1 MINLHRMRFITH
13 FIITPLL
20 IFISWLPFRVLYL
33 ISDLFY
39 YLLYYVI
46 KYRRKVVRKNLE
58 LSKVAKSTKDLIRI
72 EKKFYRH
79 LTDVFF
85 EMFKFYSIS
94 PEEMKR
100 RFYIE
105 NPEIFYELEKKNKSV
120 MFMTS
125 HYGGFEWFLSI
136 NYHVPQ
142 LPFAVYTPL
151 SNKSLDSL
159 IKKFRLRHGS
169 KLISRYKAGSY
180 IKKQIKENKL
190 FLYGMA
196 ADQSAQ
202 IRSITYW
209 KEFLGVKVPV
219 FTGSERI
226 AKQHGIPVVFG
237 KVVKIKRGHYKVVVD
252 LISEFPNEYKDYQIT
267 DIYIKKLEKQIREI
281 PEYYY
286 WTHNRFK
293 HKDKAPNN

>member
-1 MINLHRMRFITH
+1 MNFITKL
-13 FIITPLL
+13 FIAPLL
-20 IFISWLPFRVLYL
+20 IFISYLPFRLLYF
-33 ISDLFY
+33 ISDIFY
-39 YLLYYVI
+39 YFLYYI
-46 KYRRKVVRKNLE
+46 IRFRRKIVRKNLV
-58 LSKVAKSTKDLIRI
+58 LSKIALNKKDLIII

-94 PEEMKR
+94 PDEMKK

-105 NPEIFYELEKKNKSV
+105 NPELFYEFEKKNKSV

-136 NYHVPQ
+136 TYHVPQ

-151 SNKSLDSL
+151 SNKSLESL

-169 KLISRYKAGSY
+169 KLISRYKAGAY
-180 IKKQIKENKL
+180 IKKQLKENKL

-209 KEFLGVKVPV
+209 KEFLGIKVPV

-226 AKQHGIPVVFG
+226 AKQHNIPVVFG
-237 KVVKIKRGHYKVVVD
+237 KVVKVKRGYYKVVVE
-252 LISEFPNEYKDYQIT
+252 LISEFPNDYENYKIT
-267 DIYIKKLEKQIREI
+267 DIYLEKLEKQIREV

-293 HKDKAPNN
+293 HKDKAPKD

>member
-1 MINLHRMRFITH
+1 MKFLIKFL
-13 FIITPLL
+13 ITPLL
-20 IFISWLPFRVLYL
+20 IFISWLPFRLLYF

-39 YLLYYVI
+39 YILYYGI
-46 KYRRKVVRKNLE
+46 KYRRKIVRKNLE

-79 LTDVFF
+79 LSDVFF

-94 PEEMKR
+94 PEEMKK

-105 NPEIFYELEKKNKSV
+105 NPEIFYQLEKKNKSV

-180 IKKQIKENKL
+180 IKKQIKKNKL

-226 AKQHGIPVVFG
+226 AKQHDIPVVFG
-237 KVVKIKRGHYKVVVD
+237 KVIKIKRGYYKVVVD
-252 LISEFPNEYKDYQIT
+252 LISEFPNEYKNYQIT
-267 DIYIKKLEKQIREI
+267 DIYLKKLEKQIREI

>member
-1 MINLHRMRFITH
+1 MKFLTKFL
-13 FIITPLL
+13 ITPLL
-20 IFISWLPFRVLYL
+20 IFISWLPFWLLYF

-39 YLLYYVI
+39 YILYYGI
-46 KYRRKVVRKNLE
+46 KYRRKIVRKNLE

-72 EKKFYRH
+72 EKIFYRH

-94 PEEMKR
+94 PEEMKK

-105 NPEIFYELEKKNKSV
+105 NPEIFYQLEKKNKSV

-151 SNKSLDSL
+151 TNKSLDSL

-169 KLISRYKAGSY
+169 KLISRYEAGSY

-209 KEFLGVKVPV
+209 KDFLGVKVPV

-226 AKQHGIPVVFG
+226 AKQHDIPVVFG

>member
-1 MINLHRMRFITH
+1 MKFLTKFV
-13 FIITPLL
+13 ITPLL
-20 IFISWLPFRVLYL
+20 IFISWLPFRLLYF

-39 YLLYYVI
+39 YILYYGI
-46 KYRRKVVRKNLE
+46 KYRRKIVRKNLE

-94 PEEMKR
+94 PEEMKK

-151 SNKSLDSL
+151 TNKSLDSL

-226 AKQHGIPVVFG
+226 AKQHDIPVVFG

-293 HKDKAPNN
+293 HRDKAPNN

>member
-1 MINLHRMRFITH
+1 MKFLTKLV
-13 FIITPLL
+13 ITPLL
-20 IFISWLPFRVLYL
+20 IFISWLPFRLLYF

-39 YLLYYVI
+39 YFLYYVI

-94 PEEMKR
+94 PEEMKK

-151 SNKSLDSL
+151 SNKSLESL

-169 KLISRYKAGSY
+169 KLISRYEAGSY

-226 AKQHGIPVVFG
+226 AKQHNIPVVFG
-237 KVVKIKRGHYKVVVD
+237 KVVKIKRGYYKVVVD

-267 DIYIKKLEKQIREI
+267 DIYLKKLEKQIREI

>member
-1 MINLHRMRFITH
+1 MNLITRLFIYP
-13 FIITPLL
+13 ILL
-20 IFISWLPFRVLYL
+20 FISYLPFWLLYF
-33 ISDLFY
+33 ISDLVFY
-39 YLLYYVI
+39 LSYYI
-46 KYRRKVVRKNLE
+46 IGFRKKIVRKNLE
-58 LSKVAKSTKDLIRI
+58 LSKVAKSKNDLIRI
-72 EKKFYRH
+72 EKEFYRH
-79 LTDVFF
+79 FTDVFF
-85 EMFKFYSIS
+85 EMLKFYSMS
-94 PEEMKR
+94 PKEMKK

-105 NPEIFYELEKKNKSV
+105 NPEIFYEFEKKNKSV

-151 SNKSLDSL
+151 SNKSLEVL

-169 KLISRYKAGSY
+169 KLISRYEAGSY
-180 IKKQIKENKL
+180 IKKQLKENKL

-202 IRSITYW
+202 IRSVTYW
-209 KEFLGVKVPV
+209 KEFLGIKVPV

-226 AKQHGIPVVFG
+226 AKQHDIPVVFG
-237 KVVKIKRGHYKVVVD
+237 KVIKVKRGHYKVVVE
-252 LISEFPNEYKDYQIT
+252 LISEFPKDYEDYQIT
-267 DIYIKKLEKQIREI
+267 DIYLKMLEKQIREI

-293 HKDKAPNN
+293 HMDKAPKD

>member
-1 MINLHRMRFITH
+1 MKFLTKFV
-13 FIITPLL
+13 ITPLL
-20 IFISWLPFRVLYL
+20 IFISWLPFRLLYF

-39 YLLYYVI
+39 YILYYGI
-46 KYRRKVVRKNLE
+46 KYRRKIVRKNLE

-72 EKKFYRH
+72 EKNFYRH

-94 PEEMKR
+94 PEEMKK

-105 NPEIFYELEKKNKSV
+105 NPEIFYQLEKKNKSV

-151 SNKSLDSL
+151 SNKSLESL

-169 KLISRYKAGSY
+169 KLISRYEAGSY

-226 AKQHGIPVVFG
+226 AKQHDIPVVFG

-293 HKDKAPNN
+293 HKDKAPKN

>member
-1 MINLHRMRFITH
+1 MNFITKL
-13 FIITPLL
+13 FIAPLL
-20 IFISWLPFRVLYL
+20 IFISYLPFRLLYF
-33 ISDLFY
+33 IYDIFY
-39 YLLYYVI
+39 YFLYYI
-46 KYRRKVVRKNLE
+46 IRFRRKIVRKNLV
-58 LSKVAKSTKDLIRI
+58 LSKIALNKKDLIII

-94 PEEMKR
+94 PDEMKK

-105 NPEIFYELEKKNKSV
+105 NPELFYEFEKKNKSV

-136 NYHVPQ
+136 TYHVPQ

-151 SNKSLDSL
+151 SNKSLESL

-169 KLISRYKAGSY
+169 KLISRYEAGAY
-180 IKKQIKENKL
+180 IKKQLKENKL

-209 KEFLGVKVPV
+209 KEFLGIKVPV

-226 AKQHGIPVVFG
+226 AKQHNIPVVFG
-237 KVVKIKRGHYKVVVD
+237 KVVKISRGYYKVVVE
-252 LISEFPNEYKDYQIT
+252 LISEFPNDYENYKIT
-267 DIYIKKLEKQIREI
+267 DIYLEKLEKQIREV

-293 HKDKAPNN
+293 HKDKAPKD

>member
-1 MINLHRMRFITH
+1 MINLHRMKFITH

-79 LTDVFF
+79 LADVFF
-85 EMFKFYSIS
+85 EMFKFYNIS
-94 PEEMKR
+94 PKEMKR

-151 SNKSLDSL
+151 SNKSLESL

-169 KLISRYKAGSY
+169 KLISRYEAGSY

-226 AKQHGIPVVFG
+226 AKQHDIPVVFG

-293 HKDKAPNN
+293 HKDKAPKN

>member
-1 MINLHRMRFITH
+1 MNFITKL
-13 FIITPLL
+13 FIAPLL
-20 IFISWLPFRVLYL
+20 IFISYLPFRLLYF
-33 ISDLFY
+33 ISDIFY
-39 YLLYYVI
+39 YFLYYI
-46 KYRRKVVRKNLE
+46 IRFRRKIVRKNLV
-58 LSKVAKSTKDLIRI
+58 LSKIALNKKDLIII

-94 PEEMKR
+94 PDEMKK

-105 NPEIFYELEKKNKSV
+105 NPELFYEFEKKNKSV

-136 NYHVPQ
+136 TYHVPQ

-151 SNKSLDSL
+151 SNKSLESL

-169 KLISRYKAGSY
+169 KLISRYEAGAY
-180 IKKQIKENKL
+180 IKKQLKENKL

-202 IRSITYW
+202 IRSVTYW
-209 KEFLGVKVPV
+209 KEFLGIKVPV

-226 AKQHGIPVVFG
+226 AKQHNIPVVFG
-237 KVVKIKRGHYKVVVD
+237 KVVKISRGYYKVVVE
-252 LISEFPNEYKDYQIT
+252 LISEFPNDYENYKIT
-267 DIYIKKLEKQIREI
+267 DIYLEKLEKQIREV

-293 HKDKAPNN
+293 HKDKAPKD

>member
-1 MINLHRMRFITH
+1 MKFLTKLL
-13 FIITPLL
+13 ITPLL
-20 IFISWLPFRVLYL
+20 IFISWLPFRLLYF

-39 YLLYYVI
+39 YILYYGI
-46 KYRRKVVRKNLE
+46 KYRRKIVRKNLE

-105 NPEIFYELEKKNKSV
+105 NPEIFYQLEKKNKSV

-151 SNKSLDSL
+151 SNKSLESL

-169 KLISRYKAGSY
+169 KLISRYEAGSY

-226 AKQHGIPVVFG
+226 AKQHDIPVVFG
-237 KVVKIKRGHYKVVVD
+237 KVVKIKRGYYKVVVD

-267 DIYIKKLEKQIREI
+267 DIYLKKLEKQIREI

>member
-1 MINLHRMRFITH
+1 MNFITKL
-13 FIITPLL
+13 FIAPLL
-20 IFISWLPFRVLYL
+20 IFISYLPFRLLYF
-33 ISDLFY
+33 ISDIFY
-39 YLLYYVI
+39 YFLYYI
-46 KYRRKVVRKNLE
+46 IRFRRKIVRKNLV
-58 LSKVAKSTKDLIRI
+58 LSKIALNKKDLIII

-94 PEEMKR
+94 PDEMKK

-105 NPEIFYELEKKNKSV
+105 NPELFYEFEKKNKSV

-136 NYHVPQ
+136 TYHVPQ

-151 SNKSLDSL
+151 SNKSLESL

-169 KLISRYKAGSY
+169 KLISRYKAGAY
-180 IKKQIKENKL
+180 IKKQLKENKL

-209 KEFLGVKVPV
+209 KEFLGIKVPV

-226 AKQHGIPVVFG
+226 AKQHNIPVVFG
-237 KVVKIKRGHYKVVVD
+237 KVVKISRGYYKVVVE
-252 LISEFPNEYKDYQIT
+252 LISEFPNDYENYKIT
-267 DIYIKKLEKQIREI
+267 DIYLEKLEKQIREV

-293 HKDKAPNN
+293 HKDKAPKD

>member
-1 MINLHRMRFITH
+1 MKFLTKFV
-13 FIITPLL
+13 ITPLL
-20 IFISWLPFRVLYL
+20 IFISWLPFRLLYF

-39 YLLYYVI
+39 YILYYGI
-46 KYRRKVVRKNLE
+46 KYRRKIVRKNLE

-94 PEEMKR
+94 PEEMKK

-226 AKQHGIPVVFG
+226 AKQHDIPVVFG

-293 HKDKAPNN
+293 HKDKAPKN

>member
-1 MINLHRMRFITH
+1 MNFITKL
-13 FIITPLL
+13 FIAPLL
-20 IFISWLPFRVLYL
+20 IFISYLPFRLLYF
-33 ISDLFY
+33 ISDIFY
-39 YLLYYVI
+39 YFLYYI
-46 KYRRKVVRKNLE
+46 IRFRRKIVRKNLV
-58 LSKVAKSTKDLIRI
+58 LSKIALNKKDLIII

-94 PEEMKR
+94 PDEMKK

-105 NPEIFYELEKKNKSV
+105 NPELFYEFEKKNKSV

-136 NYHVPQ
+136 TYHVPQ

-151 SNKSLDSL
+151 SNKSLESL

-169 KLISRYKAGSY
+169 KLISRYKAGAY
-180 IKKQIKENKL
+180 IKKQLKENKL

-209 KEFLGVKVPV
+209 KEFLGIKVPV

-226 AKQHGIPVVFG
+226 AKQHNIPVVFG
-237 KVVKIKRGHYKVVVD
+237 KVVKISRGYYKVVVE
-252 LISEFPNEYKDYQIT
+252 LISEFPNDYENYKIT
-267 DIYIKKLEKQIREI
+267 DIYLEKLEKQIREA

-293 HKDKAPNN
+293 HKDKAPKD

>member
-1 MINLHRMRFITH
+1 MKFLIKFL
-13 FIITPLL
+13 ITPLL
-20 IFISWLPFRVLYL
+20 IFISWLPFRLLYF

-39 YLLYYVI
+39 YILYYGI
-46 KYRRKVVRKNLE
+46 KYRRKIVRKNLE

-79 LTDVFF
+79 LSDVFF

-94 PEEMKR
+94 PEEMKK

-105 NPEIFYELEKKNKSV
+105 NPEIFYQLEKKNKSV

-151 SNKSLDSL
+151 SNKSLESL

-169 KLISRYKAGSY
+169 KLISRYEAGSY

-226 AKQHGIPVVFG
+226 AKQHDIPVVFG
-237 KVVKIKRGHYKVVVD
+237 KVVKIKRGYYKVVVD

-267 DIYIKKLEKQIREI
+267 DIYLKKLEKQIREI

>member
-1 MINLHRMRFITH
+1 MKFLTKFL
-13 FIITPLL
+13 ITPLL
-20 IFISWLPFRVLYL
+20 IFISWLPFWLLYF

-39 YLLYYVI
+39 YILYYGI
-46 KYRRKVVRKNLE
+46 KYRRKIVRKNLE

-94 PEEMKR
+94 PEEMKK

-105 NPEIFYELEKKNKSV
+105 NPEIFYELKKKNKSV

-151 SNKSLDSL
+151 TNKSLDSL

-226 AKQHGIPVVFG
+226 AKQHDIPVVFG
-237 KVVKIKRGHYKVVVD
+237 KVVKIKRGYYKVVVD
-252 LISEFPNEYKDYQIT
+252 LISEFPNEYKNYQIT
-267 DIYIKKLEKQIREI
+267 DIYLKKLEKQIREI

>member
-1 MINLHRMRFITH
+1 MKFLIKFL
-13 FIITPLL
+13 ITPLL
-20 IFISWLPFRVLYL
+20 IFISWLPFRLLYF

-39 YLLYYVI
+39 YILYYGI
-46 KYRRKVVRKNLE
+46 KYRRKIVRKNLE

-79 LTDVFF
+79 LSDVFF

-94 PEEMKR
+94 PEEMKK

-105 NPEIFYELEKKNKSV
+105 NPEIFYQLEKKNKSV

-226 AKQHGIPVVFG
+226 AKQHDIPVVFG
-237 KVVKIKRGHYKVVVD
+237 KVIKIKRGYYKVVVD
-252 LISEFPNEYKDYQIT
+252 LISEFPNEYKNYQIT
-267 DIYIKKLEKQIREI
+267 DIYLKKLEKQIREI

>member
-1 MINLHRMRFITH
+1 MKFLTKFV
-13 FIITPLL
+13 ITPLL
-20 IFISWLPFRVLYL
+20 IFISWLPFRLLYF

-39 YLLYYVI
+39 YILYYGI
-46 KYRRKVVRKNLE
+46 KYRRKIVRKNLE
-58 LSKVAKSTKDLIRI
+58 LSKVAKNTKDLIRI

-105 NPEIFYELEKKNKSV
+105 NPEIFYQLEKKNKSV

-226 AKQHGIPVVFG
+226 AKQHDIPVVFG
-237 KVVKIKRGHYKVVVD
+237 KVVKIKRGYYKVVVD
-252 LISEFPNEYKDYQIT
+252 LISEFPNEYKNYQIT
-267 DIYIKKLEKQIREI
+267 DIYLKKLEKQIREI

>member
-1 MINLHRMRFITH
+1 MKFLTKLV
-13 FIITPLL
+13 ITPLL
-20 IFISWLPFRVLYL
+20 IFISWLPFRLLYF

-39 YLLYYVI
+39 YFLYYVI

-72 EKKFYRH
+72 EKRFYRH

-94 PEEMKR
+94 PEEMKK

-151 SNKSLDSL
+151 SNKSLESL

-169 KLISRYKAGSY
+169 KLISRYEAGSY

-226 AKQHGIPVVFG
+226 AKQHDIPVVFG
-237 KVVKIKRGHYKVVVD
+237 KVVKIKRGYYKVVVD

-267 DIYIKKLEKQIREI
+267 DIYLKKLEKQVREI

>member
-1 MINLHRMRFITH
+1 MKFLTKFL
-13 FIITPLL
+13 ITPLL
-20 IFISWLPFRVLYL
+20 IFISWLPFWLLYF

-39 YLLYYVI
+39 YILYYGI
-46 KYRRKVVRKNLE
+46 KYRRKIVRKNLE

-85 EMFKFYSIS
+85 EMFKFYNIS
-94 PEEMKR
+94 PEEMKK

-105 NPEIFYELEKKNKSV
+105 NPEIFYELKKKNKSV

-226 AKQHGIPVVFG
+226 AKQHNIPVVFG
-237 KVVKIKRGHYKVVVD
+237 KVVKIKRGYYKVVVD
-252 LISEFPNEYKDYQIT
+252 LISEFPNEYKNYQIT
-267 DIYIKKLEKQIREI
+267 DIYLKKLEKQIREI

>member
-1 MINLHRMRFITH
+1 MKFLTKLV
-13 FIITPLL
+13 ITPLL
-20 IFISWLPFRVLYL
+20 IFISWLPFRLLYF

-39 YLLYYVI
+39 YILYYGI
-46 KYRRKVVRKNLE
+46 KYRRKIVRKNLE

-72 EKKFYRH
+72 EKFFYRH

-94 PEEMKR
+94 PEEMKK

-105 NPEIFYELEKKNKSV
+105 NPEIFYQLEKKNKSV

-151 SNKSLDSL
+151 SNKSLESL

-169 KLISRYKAGSY
+169 KLISRYEAGSY

-226 AKQHGIPVVFG
+226 AKQHDIPVVFG
-237 KVVKIKRGHYKVVVD
+237 KVVKIKRGYYKVVVD

-267 DIYIKKLEKQIREI
+267 DIYLKKLEKQIREI

>member
-1 MINLHRMRFITH
+1 MKFLTKFL
-13 FIITPLL
+13 ITPIL
-20 IFISWLPFRVLYL
+20 IFISWLPFRLLYF

-72 EKKFYRH
+72 EKFFYRH

-94 PEEMKR
+94 PEEMKK

-226 AKQHGIPVVFG
+226 AKQHDIPVVFG
-237 KVVKIKRGHYKVVVD
+237 KVVKIKRGYYKVVVD
-252 LISEFPNEYKDYQIT
+252 LIAEFPNEYKNYQIT
-267 DIYIKKLEKQIREI
+267 DIYLKKLEKQIREI

>member
-1 MINLHRMRFITH
+1 MKFLTKFL
-13 FIITPLL
+13 ITPLL
-20 IFISWLPFRVLYL
+20 IFISWLPFWLLYF

-39 YLLYYVI
+39 YILYYGI
-46 KYRRKVVRKNLE
+46 KYRRKIVRKNLE

-94 PEEMKR
+94 PEEMKK

-105 NPEIFYELEKKNKSV
+105 NPEIFYQLEKKNKSV

-293 HKDKAPNN
+293 HKDKAPKN

>member
-1 MINLHRMRFITH
+1 MKFLTK

-20 IFISWLPFRVLYL
+20 IFISWLPFRLLYF

-39 YLLYYVI
+39 YILYYGI
-46 KYRRKVVRKNLE
+46 KYRRKIVRKNLE

-79 LTDVFF
+79 LSDVFF

-94 PEEMKR
+94 PEEMKK

-105 NPEIFYELEKKNKSV
+105 NPEIFYQLEKKNKSV

-151 SNKSLDSL
+151 TNKSLDSL

-226 AKQHGIPVVFG
+226 AKQHDIPVVFG
-237 KVVKIKRGHYKVVVD
+237 KVVKIKRGYYKVVVD
-252 LISEFPNEYKDYQIT
+252 LISEFPNEYKNYQIT
-267 DIYIKKLEKQIREI
+267 DIYLKKLEKQIREI

>member
-1 MINLHRMRFITH
+1 MNFITKL
-13 FIITPLL
+13 FIAPLL
-20 IFISWLPFRVLYL
+20 IFISYLPFRLLYF
-33 ISDLFY
+33 ISDIFY
-39 YLLYYVI
+39 YFLYYI
-46 KYRRKVVRKNLE
+46 IRFRRKIVRKNLV
-58 LSKVAKSTKDLIRI
+58 LSKIALNKKDLIII

-94 PEEMKR
+94 PDEMKK

-105 NPEIFYELEKKNKSV
+105 NPELFYEFEKKNKSV

-136 NYHVPQ
+136 TYHVPQ

-151 SNKSLDSL
+151 SNKSLESL

-169 KLISRYKAGSY
+169 KLISRYEAGAY
-180 IKKQIKENKL
+180 IKKQLKENKL

-209 KEFLGVKVPV
+209 KEFLGIKVPV

-226 AKQHGIPVVFG
+226 AKQHNIPVVFG
-237 KVVKIKRGHYKVVVD
+237 KVVKISRGYYKVVVE
-252 LISEFPNEYKDYQIT
+252 LISEFPNDYENYKIT
-267 DIYIKKLEKQIREI
+267 DIYLEKLEKQIREV

-293 HKDKAPNN
+293 HKDKAHKD

>member
-1 MINLHRMRFITH
+1 MKFLTKLV
-13 FIITPLL
+13 ITPLL
-20 IFISWLPFRVLYL
+20 IFISWLPFRLLYF

-39 YLLYYVI
+39 YFLYYVI
-46 KYRRKVVRKNLE
+46 KYSIKVIRKNLE

-94 PEEMKR
+94 PEEMKK

-151 SNKSLDSL
+151 SNKSLESL

-169 KLISRYKAGSY
+169 KLISRYEAGSY

-226 AKQHGIPVVFG
+226 AKQHDIPVVFG
-237 KVVKIKRGHYKVVVD
+237 KVVKIKRGYYKVVVD
-252 LISEFPNEYKDYQIT
+252 LISEFPNECKDYQIT
-267 DIYIKKLEKQIREI
+267 DIYLKKLEKQIREI

>member
-1 MINLHRMRFITH
+1 MNFITKL
-13 FIITPLL
+13 FIAPLL
-20 IFISWLPFRVLYL
+20 IFISYLPFRLLYF
-33 ISDLFY
+33 ISDIFY
-39 YLLYYVI
+39 YFLYYI
-46 KYRRKVVRKNLE
+46 IRFRRKIVRNNLV
-58 LSKVAKSTKDLIRI
+58 LSKIALNKKDLIII

-94 PEEMKR
+94 PDEMKK

-105 NPEIFYELEKKNKSV
+105 NPEIFYEFEKKNKSV

-136 NYHVPQ
+136 TYHVPQ

-151 SNKSLDSL
+151 SNKSLEYL

-169 KLISRYKAGSY
+169 KLISRYEAGAY
-180 IKKQIKENKL
+180 IKKQLKENKL

-209 KEFLGVKVPV
+209 KEFLGIKVPV

-226 AKQHGIPVVFG
+226 AKQHNIPVVFG
-237 KVVKIKRGHYKVVVD
+237 KVVKISRGYYKVVVE
-252 LISEFPNEYKDYQIT
+252 LISEFPNDYENYKIT
-267 DIYIKKLEKQIREI
+267 DLYLEKLEKKIREV

-293 HKDKAPNN
+293 HKDKAPKD

>member
-1 MINLHRMRFITH
+1 
-13 FIITPLL
+13 
-20 IFISWLPFRVLYL
+20 LYL

-58 LSKVAKSTKDLIRI
+58 LSKVAKSPKDLIRI

-94 PEEMKR
+94 PKEMKR

-105 NPEIFYELEKKNKSV
+105 NPEIFYELAKKNKSV

-151 SNKSLDSL
+151 SNKSLESL

-169 KLISRYKAGSY
+169 KLISRYEAGSY

-226 AKQHGIPVVFG
+226 AKQHDIPVVFG

-293 HKDKAPNN
+293 HKDKAPKN

>member
-1 MINLHRMRFITH
+1 MN
-13 FIITPLL
+13 IITKLVVYPILL
-20 IFISWLPFRVLYL
+20 FISYLPFKVLYF
-33 ISDLFY
+33 ISDILFY
-39 YLLYYVI
+39 FLYYVFRF
-46 KYRRKVVRKNLE
+46 RRKIVRQNLK
-58 LSKVAKSTKDLIRI
+58 LSKVSKSEKDLVRI
-72 EKKFYRH
+72 EKEFYRH
-79 LTDVFF
+79 FTDVFF
-85 EMFKFYSIS
+85 EMIKFYNMS
-94 PEEMKR
+94 PDQMKK

-105 NPEIFYELEKKNKSV
+105 NPKIFYDFEKKNKSV

-136 NYHVPQ
+136 TYHVPQ

-151 SNKSLDSL
+151 SNKSLEIL

-169 KLISRYKAGSY
+169 KLISRYEAGHY
-180 IKKQIKENKL
+180 IKKQLKDNKL

-209 KEFLGVKVPV
+209 KEFLGIKVPV

-226 AKQHGIPVVFG
+226 AKQHDIPVVFG
-237 KVVKIKRGHYKVVVD
+237 KVVKIKRGYYKVVVD
-252 LISEFPNEYKDYQIT
+252 LISEFPNEYEDYQIT
-267 DIYIKKLEKQIREI
+267 DIYLKKLEEQIREI

-293 HKDKAPNN
+293 HKDKAPKD

>member
-1 MINLHRMRFITH
+1 MNFITKL
-13 FIITPLL
+13 FIAPLL
-20 IFISWLPFRVLYL
+20 IFISYLPFRLLYF
-33 ISDLFY
+33 ISDIFY
-39 YLLYYVI
+39 YFLYYI
-46 KYRRKVVRKNLE
+46 IRFRRKIVRKNLV
-58 LSKVAKSTKDLIRI
+58 LSKIALNKKDLIII

-94 PEEMKR
+94 PDEMKK

-105 NPEIFYELEKKNKSV
+105 NPELFYEFEKKNKSV

-136 NYHVPQ
+136 TYHVPQ

-151 SNKSLDSL
+151 SNKSLESL

-252 LISEFPNEYKDYQIT
+252 LISEFPNEYKNYQIT
-267 DIYIKKLEKQIREI
+267 DVYLKKLEKQIREI